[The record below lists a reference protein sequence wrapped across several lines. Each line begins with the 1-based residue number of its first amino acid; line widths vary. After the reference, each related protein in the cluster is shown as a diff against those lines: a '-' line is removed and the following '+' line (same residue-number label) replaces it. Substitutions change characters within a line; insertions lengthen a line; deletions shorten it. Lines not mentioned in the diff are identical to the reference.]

1 MIINLNQPTEGDNMA
16 TIEKALMIA
25 TVAHSGSLDK
35 AGEPYILHP
44 LRVMTY
50 LANNQTQLYEKR
62 IVAILHDVIEDT
74 PMTYECLREYGF
86 NELIIEALKSVT
98 KLEGES
104 KMDAA
109 RRAIMNPIGRVVK
122 LADLKDN
129 MDLGRIKNPTD
140 KDFARNEKYKE
151 VRGFLEKGLD

>member
-1 MIINLNQPTEGDNMA
+1 MA

-151 VRGFLEKGLD
+151 VRDFLEKGLD